1 MKKLVVANWK
11 MYGQPA
17 MARQLS
23 ASVAAAAAATEAAR
37 VVLCPPA
44 ILLGDV
50 RESIKGQSVALGG
63 QDCHCDTEGAHTGD
77 TSAAMLKDATCGY
90 VIVGHS
96 ERRTNHGETNAQVRA
111 KAARAIESGLIPII
125 CIGETLAQREN
136 GEAETVVGTQVRESI
151 PDSAAQGN
159 FVLAYEPVWAIGSG
173 KTPTTDDIKQMHR
186 YIVSVASERT
196 GLAPAAIAVLYGG
209 SVKAANAKD
218 IMATEAVAGVLVGGA
233 SLKADE
239 FCSIIAAA

>member
-17 MARQLS
+17 MARQLAAAVVQQAAQTS
-23 ASVAAAAAATEAAR
+23 AASV
-37 VVLCPPA
+37 VMCPPA
-44 ILLGDV
+44 IL
-50 RESIKGQSVALGG
+50 VADIAKSLDNQMVAVGG
-63 QDCHCDTEGAHTGD
+63 QDCHADAEGAHTGD
-77 TSAAMLKDATCGY
+77 ISAVMLKDAGCSH

-96 ERRTNHGETNAQVRA
+96 ERRTNHGETSAQVNA
-111 KAARAIESGLIPII
+111 KAARAIVSGLIPII
-125 CIGETLAQREN
+125 CIGETLAEREK
-136 GEAETVVGTQVRESI
+136 GEAEAVVGAQLRQSI

-173 KTPTTDDIKQMHR
+173 KTPTTDDIRQMHR

-196 GLAPAAIAVLYGG
+196 GVAPAAVAVLYGG